1 MQKDD
6 LLEGIRERF
15 VRPFYLALLHGNLRR
30 RDADLAVDLP
40 ARIGEAAKAIAD
52 PELATLLEEREWR
65 GRLAAAWFI
74 GITQRRGFVDA
85 IGRLLLASE
94 LTYAGQGYCVAL
106 GLIAEPSCE
115 EYLRSYL
122 GLYLPPRGRFYD
134 QTRGRWCPR
143 AHSTKATRRI
153 PRAHTLGRYRWR
165 TRSRRWHQRLRQSR
179 RLPGGTRRGCCPTRP
194 LKRPAASLAFGS
206 VARPQLNGSIVGRA
220 REDRAYV
227 VFALSGEG
235 CFGW

>member
-6 LLEGIRERF
+6 ALERIRERF

-30 RDADLAVDLP
+30 PDLNIAVDFP
-40 ARIGEAAKAIAD
+40 ARIGEAAKGIAD
-52 PELATLLEEREWR
+52 AELATLLEEGEWR

-74 GITQRRGFVDA
+74 GITRRRGFVDA

-122 GLYLPPRGRFYD
+122 RLYLPPRGRFYD
-134 QTRGRWCPR
+134 QTWAIGAL
-143 AHSTKATRRI
+143 AHLRRRR
-153 PRAHTLGRYRWR
+153 PDEFLEPTLWR
-165 TRSRRWHQRLRQSR
+165 ETDGGLDPEDGIKDFDNLVSYLVEHGVVAAQPSR
-179 RLPGGTRRGCCPTRP
+179 
-194 LKRPAASLAFGS
+194 
-206 VARPQLNGSIVGRA
+206 
-220 REDRAYV
+220 
-227 VFALSGEG
+227 
-235 CFGW
+235 

>member
-6 LLEGIRERF
+6 LLESIRERF
-15 VRPFYLALLHGNLRR
+15 VRPFFLALLHGNLRR
-30 RDADLAVDLP
+30 QDADLAVDLP

-85 IGRLLLASE
+85 VGRLLLASE

-115 EYLRSYL
+115 QYLRSYL
-122 GLYLPPRGRFYD
+122 GLYLPTRGRFYD
-134 QTRGRWCPR
+134 QTWAVGAL
-143 AHSTKATRRI
+143 AHIRR
-153 PRAHTLGRYRWR
+153 
-165 TRSRRWHQRLRQSR
+165 
-179 RLPGGTRRGCCPTRP
+179 
-194 LKRPAASLAFGS
+194 KRPDEFLEPTLWGDTDGRLDPEAGIKDFDSLVGYLVEHGVVAAQ
-206 VARPQLNGSIVGRA
+206 PGR
-220 REDRAYV
+220 
-227 VFALSGEG
+227 
-235 CFGW
+235 